1 MGMCPMALRPVPA
14 AFQART
20 AVSSK
25 SSFNSCA
32 RWIRLASSGLT
43 PASLSWRR
51 SSLFTHAPGL
61 GRPGRDLLNQFLA
74 PRHPFGEPPP
84 QQHEIHLTLL
94 LAAVMEGAETRA
106 RLGHHVQRQPGAI
119 ALAVA
124 VPVFQLVFA
133 QALNGLDEAI
143 GHGVQQLGAQRFY
156 SFIKQRQ
163 IYGTF
168 GQQFLALL
176 ALLSGFRFADQ
187 QPAVF
192 INHAIGNH
200 QWIRYP
206 LSVHLERWNN
216 LGQASKPVEAV
227 RTPGLTQRAAAHGP
241 LHAHK

>member
-14 AFQART
+14 SFQART

-32 RWIRLASSGLT
+32 RWTRLVSSGLRR
-43 PASLSWRR
+43 ASLSWRR
-51 SSLFTHAPGL
+51 SSLFTRSRSL

-94 LAAVMEGAETRA
+94 LAAVMEGAETGA

-156 SFIKQRQ
+156 GFIQKSQ

-176 ALLSGFRFADQ
+176 RS
-187 QPAVF
+187 
-192 INHAIGNH
+192 
-200 QWIRYP
+200 
-206 LSVHLERWNN
+206 E
-216 LGQASKPVEAV
+216 
-227 RTPGLTQRAAAHGP
+227 
-241 LHAHK
+241 